1 MANFFDQFDKPAKGN
16 FFDQFDGPE
25 KKEGAFERAAR
36 IARDEDGGVLPAVGS
51 LIASALPEGGDKRT
65 AGGFFKDTA
74 VDLTRGVVGLGQS
87 AVGLGNLARG
97 VIGTVAFGGLV
108 SPGALGKDLE
118 DLGYSGEQTQKFL
131 SGLYTQD
138 RQEADRNVE
147 EAKGFFN
154 TLGALAVNPSS
165 LVGQVVQSVPQT
177 VAAGAAGG
185 AIVRALLPGATQAAA
200 AAGLVGD
207 DAANFISNYVSKRAL
222 AAAAGS
228 EGALTAGSI
237 AESGREA
244 GQEFSTY
251 APAAVVGGVGTG
263 LIGAASGAIGRRL
276 GIGDIEADIAM
287 RGAGVVPTA
296 GAGSRL
302 KQIGKD
308 ALKEGVLEEAPQSFQ
323 EQLATQYA
331 QGRPFDLEEAASAA
345 AQGLASGAV
354 MGGAG
359 ALVRPRAPAQ
369 VPAAPADQDAAL
381 TGQAG
386 RLTAATD
393 AYLRGGLQSSD
404 PTDVLSSVVSAPTPN
419 GDIGAAITAA
429 DQAAG
434 PSIEEM
440 MRQKRQAAADRVA
453 QELGYPTIDVNA
465 PADGGLI
472 ADIQARS
479 QAAVSAAQA
488 ELGLPPA
495 TAPVVQQ
502 DFAARRESA
511 ARAAQGE
518 LGIELPTAPPVVG
531 DQLTPTQK
539 QELVRQQMQAPARA
553 PDLVTQ
559 VQQQV
564 QTEPATTSQ
573 DVARVRTEVEEQA
586 LQRWQAEYDQQT
598 AAQAE
603 KQGVE
608 AAKAATE
615 TQARMR
621 ESQDETAL
629 AELDR
634 IAQGERQRAV
644 DSLVR
649 AYGERTQ
656 FSSAATVLQ
665 TNQQLTR
672 LGQQP
677 LTKSER
683 DRVVT
688 LLDSARTFTAPA
700 QEQVQVIPDRGAD
713 NAVLEQQIPEKKD
726 NLPRPA
732 NIGGQPAASYSV
744 SQLTD
749 LIANTSIPAITRRGA
764 QVELLA
770 RQQEQEAQAP
780 AAPALPAAVT
790 PAGPTIV
797 PSAKRTPEQGLQV
810 AAAKRSEKTGQQVTF
825 TVADVATLPTMAKAG
840 GGLSKQAHTIINN
853 VSRVFG
859 KKLVV
864 FDSDDAGAADGFV
877 IDDDP
882 DTIYLNRKS
891 EVPHLVVFGHELLHS
906 LRRDNKD
913 AYESIVKSIKM
924 AEGVDIS
931 ETPGIRG
938 DIEEFT
944 ADLLGNRF
952 RETEFW
958 VGTFRDIIASKGQ
971 AEGKKVVTRLAA
983 TATRA
988 INGLMKALGRAP
1000 GFNTDEMVANLGD
1013 VKTALRGALSN
1024 YANQR
1029 YDAAVAL
1036 ERERLQGPAR
1046 GETVPVAESGGEV
1059 VTSARRGEKPGQ
1071 LDGLVGYH
1079 FSNQARQTLSTGFY
1093 GTGLRGSDRDEIQSY
1108 PDKRVG
1114 KRLSFYFDKGTGV
1127 RPESG
1132 VGGVAHRVALDN
1144 IYDSDSDPL
1153 KLKRGANKRA
1163 FEAAVL
1169 DAGFDGYMTRL
1180 EGTQPGQVVVLGDR
1194 TYQPE
1199 VLGPRSRIDDSE
1211 PAVAQAAQEPQWKN
1225 VATGPTREGLQDRMA
1240 RMESSGSWSGY
1251 DMQIVEAGR
1260 GFYALQTRPKSQ
1272 VAASEKRGQLTRGGV
1287 KEEVGGFTIR
1297 TQKDG
1302 TLGVLGDVQ
1311 EIRALMPAGVV
1322 GRPLPGGILFPAS
1335 QAQRV
1340 RAALEGRKVAYSRA
1354 GQVVERLPM
1363 KDGKYVGAPEKYN
1376 TPAKIATLRRNL
1388 RNLADEGAPG
1398 RYWYENSSREVLA
1411 MVGGNVQEARKFVA
1425 LLAIYSPQAKVISNS
1440 TFALRAWAQ
1449 YKAGQ
1454 PISVK
1459 TGVMDRK
1466 AQSALDDVDAFW
1478 SGEKTGNFFNNLL
1491 REIDPSLPQGATID
1505 MWMMRAAEYASD
1517 APTATQYAFMENE
1530 TNRLAQEL
1538 GWEPQQVQAAIWV
1551 AMKARMEN
1559 AGVKTRTEA
1568 TSEKKGW
1575 IRFERNA
1582 NGKKVRV
1589 IVNAQAHRDN
1599 WLKHA
1604 FQHDPTKSD
1613 TQGAKFDF
1621 SDGLRRHIGQLS
1633 WEARPGRT
1641 TGVLPGV
1648 NDAPYEQQVEF
1659 QQAVQKAL
1667 LDDDGVDL
1675 LAYKLGLLV
1684 DGPDILAPGVWQG
1697 EIAAGM
1703 QKQVGMAPAK
1713 GEEGQTRIDP
1723 AQKKTLEVYASVLG
1737 LLLRQE
1743 GVGYHRPFYKNNK
1756 SEENAVNLD
1765 IGRTFTPAEA
1775 QALWSAMDQRMRA
1788 AGVPNWENDAGL
1800 VSSPDGMR
1808 VINYGAL
1815 ADNSKFRAMV
1825 ASAAETLP
1833 VGEVSL
1839 QSFSTDGNLVT
1850 NNWKDN
1856 PNGEG
1861 YRSRIS
1867 EAYGSYLLDWTRDV
1881 LAPRVQSV
1889 FDEFSSKYGWGNA
1902 GNVQDLFQRPAAPAP
1917 FTRARSLTQRQAGDT
1932 GPADVVASEPPAEP
1946 RVVLSEKRNIPDLNA
1961 AQEQALRNV
1970 GGVVVEQTVGERA
1983 AEFKNAFARNW
1994 IGGIFDQFNELR
2006 SLGPKAYMLARMSK
2020 GSEGTLEATML
2031 YGKPFLTADG
2041 VADVKLG
2048 GEGFAKVLGKLEG
2061 EHDRFLW
2068 WVAAQRADQL
2078 KAQGLENLFTDKDIS
2093 ALKSLNQGN
2102 TARGTARGRLYA
2114 EALRDMN
2121 DFNDAILKIAEQS
2134 GLVDPEARALFKNNP
2149 YVPFYRVMEGDG
2161 VSGPTFSSGLTNQYA
2176 WKKLKGGSQKLN
2188 NDLLA
2193 NVLMNWSHL
2202 LSASA
2207 KNRALTESLKAGV
2220 AAGVA
2225 QKVPSGT
2232 KESVRVR
2239 VNGKEEH
2246 YLVSDPG
2253 VMSAISAIEYR
2264 TPGFFRPFSTMKR
2277 WLSVG
2282 VTANPAYKVKNLI
2295 RDSVA
2300 APAVSDLSGN
2310 VIGNVAQGIRQGAED
2325 SQTFASMLAGG
2336 GVIRFGSML
2345 DGGNADR
2352 TRTLVRKEGGVLLDE
2367 AGWKKVSNWMGDLW
2381 DAYNTVGDK
2390 FENAN
2395 RVALYEQLKA
2405 KGYSDL
2411 EANFLARDLM
2421 DFSMSGRWPLIRF
2434 LVETVPFL
2442 NARLQGLFKLGRGA
2456 KENPRKF
2463 GAVVGAVAL
2472 ASIALLAAYED
2483 DEDWKRREDW
2493 DRDTN
2498 WWFKIGDMSFRIPK
2512 PFEVG
2517 AIGTIAERGWEMAFN
2532 KEMDM
2537 KRFGQSLSR
2546 MIFSTFAMDPTPQIV
2561 KPILDVYMNK
2571 GAFTNRPIESMTMAR
2586 QRPEDRYDENTSY
2599 AARFLGQ
2606 MGIPSPLGLA
2616 RAEYTK
2622 LSPVQIDYLIR
2633 GYFAWLGTAA
2643 TTVLDFGIRP
2653 MMDAGDRPD
2662 RTLKDTFFVGNFVET
2677 LPAGGSR
2684 YVTQLYEQ
2692 SREIEQAYASYRD
2705 ALKENDRERAR
2716 ELREDYAEEFRARP
2730 RVNKATKEI
2739 AEIRRQINMIESSK
2753 SITGETKRVRIDNL
2767 RQKMARIAERAT
2779 AP

>member
-1 MANFFDQFDKPAKGN
+1 
-16 FFDQFDGPE
+16 
-25 KKEGAFERAAR
+25 
-36 IARDEDGGVLPAVGS
+36 
-51 LIASALPEGGDKRT
+51 
-65 AGGFFKDTA
+65 
-74 VDLTRGVVGLGQS
+74 
-87 AVGLGNLARG
+87 
-97 VIGTVAFGGLV
+97 
-108 SPGALGKDLE
+108 
-118 DLGYSGEQTQKFL
+118 
-131 SGLYTQD
+131 
-138 RQEADRNVE
+138 
-147 EAKGFFN
+147 
-154 TLGALAVNPSS
+154 
-165 LVGQVVQSVPQT
+165 
-177 VAAGAAGG
+177 
-185 AIVRALLPGATQAAA
+185 
-200 AAGLVGD
+200 
-207 DAANFISNYVSKRAL
+207 
-222 AAAAGS
+222 
-228 EGALTAGSI
+228 
-237 AESGREA
+237 
-244 GQEFSTY
+244 
-251 APAAVVGGVGTG
+251 
-263 LIGAASGAIGRRL
+263 
-276 GIGDIEADIAM
+276 
-287 RGAGVVPTA
+287 
-296 GAGSRL
+296 
-302 KQIGKD
+302 
-308 ALKEGVLEEAPQSFQ
+308 
-323 EQLATQYA
+323 
-331 QGRPFDLEEAASAA
+331 
-345 AQGLASGAV
+345 
-354 MGGAG
+354 
-359 ALVRPRAPAQ
+359 
-369 VPAAPADQDAAL
+369 
-381 TGQAG
+381 
-386 RLTAATD
+386 
-393 AYLRGGLQSSD
+393 
-404 PTDVLSSVVSAPTPN
+404 
-419 GDIGAAITAA
+419 
-429 DQAAG
+429 
-434 PSIEEM
+434 
-440 MRQKRQAAADRVA
+440 
-453 QELGYPTIDVNA
+453 
-465 PADGGLI
+465 
-472 ADIQARS
+472 
-479 QAAVSAAQA
+479 
-488 ELGLPPA
+488 
-495 TAPVVQQ
+495 
-502 DFAARRESA
+502 
-511 ARAAQGE
+511 
-518 LGIELPTAPPVVG
+518 
-531 DQLTPTQK
+531 
-539 QELVRQQMQAPARA
+539 
-553 PDLVTQ
+553 
-559 VQQQV
+559 
-564 QTEPATTSQ
+564 
-573 DVARVRTEVEEQA
+573 
-586 LQRWQAEYDQQT
+586 
-598 AAQAE
+598 
-603 KQGVE
+603 
-608 AAKAATE
+608 
-615 TQARMR
+615 
-621 ESQDETAL
+621 
-629 AELDR
+629 
-634 IAQGERQRAV
+634 
-644 DSLVR
+644 
-649 AYGERTQ
+649 
-656 FSSAATVLQ
+656 
-665 TNQQLTR
+665 
-672 LGQQP
+672 
-677 LTKSER
+677 
-683 DRVVT
+683 
-688 LLDSARTFTAPA
+688 
-700 QEQVQVIPDRGAD
+700 
-713 NAVLEQQIPEKKD
+713 
-726 NLPRPA
+726 
-732 NIGGQPAASYSV
+732 
-744 SQLTD
+744 
-749 LIANTSIPAITRRGA
+749 
-764 QVELLA
+764 
-770 RQQEQEAQAP
+770 
-780 AAPALPAAVT
+780 
-790 PAGPTIV
+790 
-797 PSAKRTPEQGLQV
+797 V

-1000 GFNTDEMVANLGD
+1000 GFNTDKMVANLGD

-1036 ERERLQGPAR
+1036 ERERLSGPAR

-1194 TYQPE
+1194 TYKPE
-1199 VLGPRSRIDDSE
+1199 VLGPRSRINDSE

-1260 GFYALQTRPKSQ
+1260 GFYALQTRPK
-1272 VAASEKRGQLTRGGV
+1272 VVPSEKRGESGRPEQAGDRAGRYSIGSLAPLEGAPNVAGASGPDPRLVAVAEEYARETGIPLRRQGSYVQVDEDRARRIAAAYDAMPHAPLDPAVREAYDNLARQTLAQYRALERAGYQFYLVDETNDPYGGNPWNAMRDLRANQRMGVFATEAGFGTSDFDPEGNPLLADTGLEWSYGSPDGPKKRVLFNDLFRAVHDAFGHGLEGAGFRAQGEENAWQAHVRLFTGSAVGAITSETRGQNSWLNYGPYGEQNRNARV
-1287 KEEVGGFTIR
+1287 EDTVFADQKTGLMPEWTWTEGRAEDEIRESAKRGPQKIEVGKTILQSEPLTPEQWASVR
-1297 TQKDG
+1297 
-1302 TLGVLGDVQ
+1302 
-1311 EIRALMPAGVV
+1311 EIGLKRMTPEERAEVEAAE
-1322 GRPLPGGILFPAS
+1322 R
-1335 QAQRV
+1335 RV
-1340 RAALEGRKVAYSRA
+1340 SVNTETADKKSVEYVSIAKAALDSMPVPQLSTVPILSGRAPLRVIPTGKV
-1354 GQVVERLPM
+1354 G
-1363 KDGKYVGAPEKYN
+1363 KDGKRKTRVFDVAR
-1376 TPAKIATLRRNL
+1376 AL
-1388 RNLADEGAPG
+1388 RNRFLKRAGDINTEQGQEAIARAMAHEALYALSQDG
-1398 RYWYENSSREVLA
+1398 HAVGWYDRKVVEAIANAAIAHPRILTDRESNFMFRVVLA
-1411 MVGGNVQEARKFVA
+1411 VTSNGQAVRDNFSFGNSI
-1425 LLAIYSPQAKVISNS
+1425 L
-1440 TFALRAWAQ
+1440 
-1449 YKAGQ
+1449 
-1454 PISVK
+1454 K
-1459 TGVMDRK
+1459 TW
-1466 AQSALDDVDAFW
+1466 F
-1478 SGEKTGNFFNNLL
+1478 
-1491 REIDPSLPQGATID
+1491 
-1505 MWMMRAAEYASD
+1505 
-1517 APTATQYAFMENE
+1517 E
-1530 TNRLAQEL
+1530 TNRLPEQFDGGGARSPAMKLAFAKVNRLVQEH
-1538 GWEPQQVQAAIWV
+1538 GWEKTEQILRQLRQVGQIEKEFDLKISGENKKTLVPVAVGMGGPKIGNFFANLSGFFDNPTMDLWFMRTVGRMAGSNLATKPSLVKFLDDLSKLLPETGEVNGIDVKDIREEIAAY
-1551 AMKARMEN
+1551 KALEPDEQTDPELTIQYLQKTEQYARKQYQIFSTGTGKVYEN
-1559 AGVKTRTEA
+1559 GKTRTFDDKSPLNLNARSLVNNLSTLVEA
-1568 TSEKKGW
+1568 PGSGN
-1575 IRFERNA
+1575 ERN
-1582 NGKKVRV
+1582 NLRK
-1589 IVNAQAHRDN
+1589 IVNR
-1599 WLKHA
+1599 
-1604 FQHDPTKSD
+1604 
-1613 TQGAKFDF
+1613 
-1621 SDGLRRHIGQLS
+1621 
-1633 WEARPGRT
+1633 
-1641 TGVLPGV
+1641 
-1648 NDAPYEQQVEF
+1648 
-1659 QQAVQKAL
+1659 AL
-1667 LDDDGVDL
+1667 
-1675 LAYKLGLLV
+1675 A
-1684 DGPDILAPGVWQG
+1684 
-1697 EIAAGM
+1697 
-1703 QKQVGMAPAK
+1703 
-1713 GEEGQTRIDP
+1713 
-1723 AQKKTLEVYASVLG
+1723 
-1737 LLLRQE
+1737 LLRQRGIQLNAADLQAVLWYYE
-1743 GVGYHRPFYKNNK
+1743 KNLYGKVGNI
-1756 SEENAVNLD
+1756 SE
-1765 IGRTFTPAEA
+1765 
-1775 QALWSAMDQRMRA
+1775 SAKPWD
-1788 AGVPNWENDAGL
+1788 
-1800 VSSPDGMR
+1800 
-1808 VINYGAL
+1808 Y
-1815 ADNSKFRAMV
+1815 
-1825 ASAAETLP
+1825 ASAARWGVGRELGLVDVKPSGRARP
-1833 VGEVSL
+1833 VREGESGQPDLERPGSVREGGAVNAP
-1839 QSFSTDGNLVT
+1839 QSEQPLSPG
-1850 NNWKDN
+1850 
-1856 PNGEG
+1856 
-1861 YRSRIS
+1861 
-1867 EAYGSYLLDWTRDV
+1867 
-1881 LAPRVQSV
+1881 
-1889 FDEFSSKYGWGNA
+1889 
-1902 GNVQDLFQRPAAPAP
+1902 P
-1917 FTRARSLTQRQAGDT
+1917 FTRARSLTQRQAGDA

-1946 RVVLSEKRNIPDLNA
+1946 RVVLSEKRTPLGFYSALAAGVGQIKTNAAPAQGWKDAIKGLVNKGQVKQDEVEWSGVNDWLDLQQGKVTREEVAEYLKQGGVQVEETVLGGAGGWSVVDQATGGDQFVEAFATEQEAEARAQELGAREYAAIPSGNTPTAETKYAKYTLPGGTNYREVLLTLPFRGPNFGDWAAARGIQLQALSASEADRLGDEFDAQAERGMYRSKHWDPPNVLAHIRVNDRTDADGKRVLFVEELQSDWGQEGKKKGFIGGKVKGYQVQFNGRPVMTYETRQEADAHVERAKGFDKEAPVSVVEVETTRHSVNERAEGKVLNAPFVTKTEGWLNLALKRVMIMAAEGGYDRVAFTTGAQNAERFSLDKTLREIAYEPTEDGKYEITATDLEGTEVISEDEVRLDRIEELVGKEIAEKIARDEGERDDDGYREWRYLRGDNLKVEAKGMRAFYDTIVPTALKKLLPKVGGGQMAAVNIIDAAREPEMVGVDEDGDAIYDDGIGDSLQQPGFDVTPAMREKVSEGLPLFSEKRNIPDLNA

-2705 ALKENDRERAR
+2705 ALKENDRARAR
-2716 ELREDYAEEFRARP
+2716 ELSEDYAEEFRARP